1 MKRPATPLP
10 LDAAQI
16 NLVLELLEMRVL
28 APQDTAAQFRQLTRS
43 RAFSAVQKHAIEL
56 LFELDDEQQIA
67 NALMRLADDDARDLV
82 RAQLA
87 LEARL
92 SFVAA

>member
-1 MKRPATPLP
+1 MKRLAPPLP
-10 LDAAQI
+10 LDALQTS
-16 NLVLELLEMRVL
+16 LVLELIEMRVL
-28 APQDTAAQFRQLTRS
+28 APQDTAAKFRQLSRS
-43 RAFSAVQKHAIEL
+43 KGFSAGQKQAIEL

-67 NALMRLADDDARDLV
+67 NALMRLADDEARDLV

-87 LEARL
+87 HEARM